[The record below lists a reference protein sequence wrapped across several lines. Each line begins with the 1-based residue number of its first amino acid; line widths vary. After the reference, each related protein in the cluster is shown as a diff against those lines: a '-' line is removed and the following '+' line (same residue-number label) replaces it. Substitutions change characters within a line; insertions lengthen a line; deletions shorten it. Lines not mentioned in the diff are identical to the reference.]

1 MFCPVCYGDDPPE
14 QDRIECLCL
23 VGCVV
28 IFDMRFYL
36 SGAFHAGAG
45 SDRVE
50 FVPNAS
56 LFFDIRGSGFEW
68 YSDDIFL
75 AELCGIDGIF
85 ILADFYPA
93 VVEVGFVGVYVFAI
107 NR

>member
-14 QDRIECLCL
+14 QNSVECLCL

-56 LFFDIRGSGFEW
+56 LFLIYVDQALNGIPM
-68 YSDDIFL
+68 IFL
-75 AELCGIDGIF
+75 AELCGIDGISV
-85 ILADFYPA
+85 LADFYPC
-93 VVEVGFVGVYVFAI
+93 
-107 NR
+107 RS